1 MASRL
6 TDLVAAQV
14 HEIQQYFDVIVI
26 AEATIGPN
34 PGNINFH
41 IHKLKK
47 DQKATSWLTKT
58 ELLRSENYGLSD
70 SIDACLE

>member
-34 PGNINFH
+34 PGNINFG
-41 IHKLKK
+41 IHKPKK
-47 DQKATSWLTKT
+47 DQKATFWLTKT
-58 ELLRSENYGLSD
+58 EFLRSENYGLSD